1 MIFNIV
7 ETFVFTVTTFY
18 TLYKYYFEKIDE
30 YKTYFYTTVE
40 WLVLIFAISLAII
53 YVASLVTNE
62 VRP

>member
-7 ETFVFTVTTFY
+7 ETFVFTATTFY